1 MAEGLNPAFDA
12 ALLARIEDAS
22 LNASAPP
29 QQLWMDGWL
38 VRFSPGKARRARS
51 VNAVAAGRL
60 PLAAKL
66 EAGAAVFRD
75 AGLPMVVRITP
86 FSQPPTLDA
95 ELAARGWGIEGE
107 TTVKVLAD
115 LAATPSPPPLPPGV
129 TVERL
134 AAAEYA
140 RQVGHWRGSDPQ
152 AIAAHEER
160 LRLSPVPYEG
170 FVLKQRGR
178 PLACGQFARQGDVVG
193 LYDVFTAEAARGHGL
208 AHLLC
213 AQLLQRAREQG
224 AVTAYLQVESYN
236 APARALYRRLG
247 FVAGNGYC
255 YRTPPVS

>member
-1 MAEGLNPAFDA
+1 MAEGLNGSFDL
-12 ALLARIEDAS
+12 ALLSRIEDAS

-38 VRFSPGKARRARS
+38 VRFSLGKARRARS
-51 VNAVAAGRL
+51 INAVALGRL
-60 PLAAKL
+60 PLADKL
-66 EAGAAVFRD
+66 EACAGVFGD

-107 TTVKVLAD
+107 TTVKVLAN
-115 LAATPSPPPLPPGV
+115 LAGAPSLPLPPGI
-129 TVERL
+129 TMERL
-134 AAAEYA
+134 VAAEYA
-140 RQVGHWRGSDPQ
+140 GLVGRWRGSDSQ

-178 PLACGQFARQGDVVG
+178 PLACGQFAREGELVG

-208 AHLLC
+208 ARLLC

-224 AVTAYLQVESYN
+224 AVTAYLQVESDN

-247 FVAGNGYC
+247 FVAGYGYC
-255 YRTPPVS
+255 YRTPPTA